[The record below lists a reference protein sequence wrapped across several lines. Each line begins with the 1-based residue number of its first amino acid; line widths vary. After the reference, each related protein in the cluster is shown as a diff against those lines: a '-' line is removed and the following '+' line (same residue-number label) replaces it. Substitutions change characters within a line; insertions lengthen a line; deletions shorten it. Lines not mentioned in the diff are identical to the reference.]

1 MHKQKAIVFVIN
13 DLVTDQRFARSGAV
27 LQELHY
33 DVLSVGREQKN
44 TQSIILEGLNVN
56 RIINRKVYD
65 PFWVECLR
73 NVFCFLLIFESFDF
87 INHY

>member
-1 MHKQKAIVFVIN
+1 MQKQKVIVSVIN
-13 DLVTDQRFARSGAV
+13 DLVTDQRLARSCAV
-27 LQELHY
+27 LQELNY
-33 DVLSVGREQKN
+33 DVLLVGREQKN
-44 TQSIILEGLNVN
+44 TQSIIPQGLNVN

-73 NVFCFLLIFESFDF
+73 YVFGFLFIFESFDF